1 MFFRLVLEGRVQH
14 SAFSSDFLPA
24 LTWRL
29 SLGPGPSLYSDQ
41 LTFHLYSIHLMRLQ
55 KPSLQRLS
63 TSGHSDMGRPA
74 CPGQMEIRRLPGKG
88 RIPGLCLGDGF
99 KAEP

>member
-14 SAFSSDFLPA
+14 SAFSSDSLPA

-63 TSGHSDMGRPA
+63 RQGTLTWAEQPA
-74 CPGQMEIRRLPGKG
+74 LDRWKTEG
-88 RIPGLCLGDGF
+88 CLGRSVPG
-99 KAEP
+99 